1 MFDKLGAAKQMAE
14 DVKTKLESITVV
26 GDAAGGKV
34 KVISNGNRKIQEVQ
48 ISEELLSAANKEEL
62 EDSLTVAINRALQ
75 AAENVSESEMRAMMS
90 SMMPGLGGLCWKI
103 DELIESLKKTGCFSK
118 ETACFFILM

>member
-26 GDAAGGKV
+26 GDSAGGKV

-48 ISEELLSAANKEEL
+48 ISEELLAPAHKEEL

-90 SMMPGLGGLCWKI
+90 SMMPGLGGLFGK
-103 DELIESLKKTGCFSK
+103 
-118 ETACFFILM
+118 

>member
-48 ISEELLSAANKEEL
+48 VSEDLLSPANKEEL

-90 SMMPGLGGLCWKI
+90 SMMPGLGGLFGK
-103 DELIESLKKTGCFSK
+103 
-118 ETACFFILM
+118 

>member
-14 DVKTKLESITVV
+14 DVKTKLESISVV
-26 GDAAGGKV
+26 GDSAGGKV

-48 ISEELLSAANKEEL
+48 ISEELLAPAHKEEL

-90 SMMPGLGGLCWKI
+90 SMMPGLGGLFGK
-103 DELIESLKKTGCFSK
+103 
-118 ETACFFILM
+118 

>member
-26 GDAAGGKV
+26 GDSAGDKV

-48 ISEELLSAANKEEL
+48 ISEELLAPAHKEEL

-75 AAENVSESEMRAMMS
+75 AAETVSESEMRAMMS
-90 SMMPGLGGLCWKI
+90 SMMPGLGGLFGK
-103 DELIESLKKTGCFSK
+103 
-118 ETACFFILM
+118 